1 MSRVISL
8 AREPQVADRIM
19 SRMQELD
26 ISIAALGRAIGKDS
40 ANIHRW
46 FRDKGRTEPSA
57 ESLKKVAVVLR
68 CEVSDLTGREEEPKP
83 AAMKQ
88 AEALLFDETLRPA
101 SIWSSVGLPALIED
115 ILRDHIY
122 DVIKVA
128 AKIGLEITVRMK

>member
-1 MSRVISL
+1 
-8 AREPQVADRIM
+8 M

-46 FRDKGRTEPSA
+46 FRDKGRTEQSA